1 MSSTISTIAK
11 SAQNATPS
19 MKNLTDSVK
28 GLDIMQG
35 AVQKAVEINDISTIA
50 NAKNACEELKSTVQ
64 RMGEGVSD
72 DILKMKPTI
81 SNVRMAGQ
89 EVEKL
94 IALQKELGEN
104 GHLLNDAVTKA
115 QANMAELGKRTFQTQ
130 TEMKMLKSAIT
141 GINSMPFVVMSV
153 LVADLIKGMKDF
165 GAEFNERFDGVP
177 AKIAQVTAAVLALTV
192 ALGLAFTKTTA
203 LGLSTSYFMTLWKSS
218 IIYQGLAGFITM
230 ATVLSAKIWACATA
244 TSAWLVAQL
253 GLNTAW
259 TYFLAST
266 GIGLILVAV
275 AGIAAGVASLLSGFS
290 QTSNEIQKCTDRT
303 NAFRDAIK
311 DVIAVSRSMVDEQKR
326 YLEAQMTGLEK
337 YEARLKNIDQL
348 LTLPKRLEQERLRI
362 SSEIRTVEESLQK
375 LDRQKNKDL
384 AAQLNQQLDGLWED
398 RKTLEKTIT
407 EARKFNGQA
416 AIAAKNQ
423 ERLEYLKGRYSNLIE
438 KTMTAQE
445 QYTDTLERIKEDL
458 KLGEQ
463 GFQNKEVSVI
473 LANAKQ
479 RLRDQLGIAESPA
492 ALLAKQMDAL
502 QFALDKKIISDVEYA
517 EAVQR
522 AKEQWDPAMKTS
534 IEAAKN
540 LAREQERLAA
550 EFKNM
555 VDRFKGMGKTPL
567 ESFKELSV
575 DLRRVQ
581 DALTPAEFASA
592 KNKLLSDLASG
603 LGIAQFLT
611 DAATPAKQLA
621 ETYRN
626 LDAYAREANLSM
638 QELTA
643 AKNRARE
650 ALEKQSE
657 YYNLY
662 QKAQDAMLTA
672 QQKLNRE
679 LSRIAEEAAKWG
691 WDKSIVAKMEELK
704 IEELQQQALLDES
717 KKHTG
722 LLDNIDKGVNI
733 KNRNPALEFG
743 TVAYYEAQ
751 KKDTNKPLEKEVRQA
766 NKYLADINR
775 SVKPSNTGNR
785 QPFVLIG

>member
-1 MSSTISTIAK
+1 MSSTISNIEK
-11 SAQNATPS
+11 SAKTATPS

-28 GLDIMQG
+28 GLGIMQD
-35 AVQKAVEINDISTIA
+35 AVKKAEEAYNVEPLIETKRLVDETTSA
-50 NAKNACEELKSTVQ
+50 YGSLKETVQ
-64 RMGEGVSD
+64 RVGAGVGD
-72 DILKMKPTI
+72 DILQMKPTI
-81 SNVRMAGQ
+81 SNVQAAGK

-94 IALQKELGEN
+94 KALMSELDQQKKGLGKELLG
-104 GHLLNDAVTKA
+104 GSLKKANDE
-115 QANMAELGKRTFQTQ
+115 MAKLQNSTFQTQ
-130 TEMKMLKSAIT
+130 TEMKMLKSAIQ
-141 GINSMPFVVMSV
+141 GLNAVPFIV
-153 LVADLIKGMKDF
+153 LSSLLADIIKGMKDF
-165 GAEFNERFDGVP
+165 GSEFNERFGGMP
-177 AKIAQVTAAVLALTV
+177 ARIAQATAAVTALV
-192 ALGLAFTKTTA
+192 VVIGLATAKTTA
-203 LGLSTSYFMTLWKSS
+203 LGLSTTYLVSLWKSS
-218 IIYQGLAGFITM
+218 VIYQGMAAIIPLLNTILGTTWKITA
-230 ATVLSAKIWACATA
+230 ATMTYVAAATLGIGVLIA
-244 TSAWLVAQL
+244 LVATL
-253 GLNTAW
+253 VTWWFDNSAAIRESENRMEALN
-259 TYFLAST
+259 AS
-266 GIGLILVAV
+266 V
-275 AGIAAGVASLLSGFS
+275 
-290 QTSNEIQKCTDRT
+290 Q
-303 NAFRDAIK
+303 
-311 DVIAVSRSMVDEQKR
+311 
-326 YLEAQMTGLEK
+326 
-337 YEARLKNIDQL
+337 KNIDRWKELNGVAKNALESLMTPAEKLVNKLKELNQAFRMPGEILAEKQALAVRQAEIKKQIDANPGFWATPKMTKQL
-348 LTLPKRLEQERLRI
+348 KEEWANIEKRQKELSDLLQNTAHLTREQLAAMQENLRI
-362 SSEIRTVEESLQK
+362 EHLKNQYGSLF
-375 LDRQKNKDL
+375 
-384 AAQLNQQLDGLWED
+384 E
-398 RKTLEKTIT
+398 KTL
-407 EARKFNGQA
+407 
-416 AIAAKNQ
+416 
-423 ERLEYLKGRYSNLIE
+423 
-438 KTMTAQE
+438 TAQE
-445 QYTDTLERIKEDL
+445 QYNTTIAQLNDDW
-458 KLGEQ
+458 
-463 GFQNKEVSVI
+463 QNRRATTAEYRTVFD
-473 LANAKQ
+473 NATKQ
-479 RLRDQLGIAESPA
+479 LREQLGFAESPA

-540 LAREQERLAA
+540 LAREQERAAA

-555 VDRFKGMGKTPL
+555 VDRFKGMGKTPI

-626 LDAYAREANLSM
+626 LDAYVREANLSM

-775 SVKPSNTGNR
+775 SVKPSNSGNR
-785 QPFVLIG
+785 QSFVLIG